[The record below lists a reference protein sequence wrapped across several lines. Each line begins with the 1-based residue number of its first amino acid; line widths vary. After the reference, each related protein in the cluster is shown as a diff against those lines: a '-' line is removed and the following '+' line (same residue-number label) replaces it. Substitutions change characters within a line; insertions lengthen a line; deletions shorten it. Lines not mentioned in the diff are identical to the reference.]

1 MRVFFVQGQPG
12 CSEKTQRAVIL
23 KETGLE
29 EGADNTR
36 FYIPRPGKNAED
48 LTAAAKR
55 ARGGAVETAHGL
67 RPLGNSRAAI
77 VAALKKARE
86 ETHEPFHILDVVTG
100 LRSDQDGVEML
111 DAALAKMHGERSMG
125 NRAHELGALGG
136 VQRASKMRLARIP
149 RDDAMRLWK
158 DPVIP
163 TDREAARLAGP
174 GWSLAT
180 IRREKFGPSGRKR
193 GPKPKDVPSAFVTPI
208 SETVK
213 AKRRKKAKAKR
224 RKVVTKRKR
233 K

>member
-12 CSEKTQRAVIL
+12 CSEQTQRRVI
-23 KETGLE
+23 KDHTGLE

-55 ARGGAVETAHGL
+55 ARGGAVETAYGL

-77 VAALKKARE
+77 VATLEKARA
-86 ETHEPFHILDVVTG
+86 ETQEPFHILDVVSG
-100 LRSDQDGVEML
+100 RRSDRDGVEML
-111 DAALAKMHGERSMG
+111 DDAQSKIHGESRMG
-125 NRAHELGALGG
+125 NRAKEIGALGG
-136 VQRASKMRLARIP
+136 KSRASKLHLARMP
-149 RDDAMRLWK
+149 SDDAERIWK
-158 DPVIP
+158 DPSIP
-163 TDREAARLAGP
+163 TDRQASMLCGR
-174 GWSLAT
+174 GWSIAT
-180 IRREKFGPSGRKR
+180 LKREFDVSGRKPGR
-193 GPKPKDVPSAFVTPI
+193 RPAVSPPAFVTPI

-213 AKRRKKAKAKR
+213 AKRRAKAKR